1 MTPLRRR
8 MLEDM
13 QLRAFSVR
21 TQEAYLYAVHRLAQ
35 HFHKSPDLITDEE
48 LRQYFL
54 HLTQVQH
61 YARATVTIALCGI
74 TFFFEHT
81 LGKTFTSLS
90 LMRPP
95 QTHRLPLVLSREEI
109 WRILPLVRF
118 PVYRV
123 CLIAIYACGLRL
135 LEGAHLQVTDV
146 DGARLLLHVRG
157 KGQYDRYVPLP
168 QTALT
173 LMRDH
178 WRTHRSPQWIFPAHA
193 RQGQVYRVVP
203 GAGPISRSSLQSALS
218 RAVHQS
224 GVPKRAH
231 IHTLRHSYATHLL
244 EAGVPLRLIQAYLGH
259 RSPQT
264 TALYTH
270 LTPEVHQTAV
280 DPIRHLMD
288 GFASSGGDRD
298 RTR

>member
-1 MTPLRRR
+1 

-21 TQEAYLYAVHRLAQ
+21 TQEAYIYAVHRLAQ
-35 HFHKSPDLITDEE
+35 HFHKSPDVITDEE

-74 TFFFEHT
+74 KFFFEQT
-81 LGKTFTSLS
+81 LGKTWASLA

-95 QTHRLPLVLSREEI
+95 QTHKLPVVLSRDEV
-109 WRILPLVRF
+109 WRILHLVRL

-123 CLIAIYACGLRL
+123 CLITIYACGLRL
-135 LEGAHLQVTDV
+135 LEGARLHVSDV
-146 DGARLLLHVRG
+146 DGARLLVHVTG

-168 QTALT
+168 QTTLT

-193 RQGQVYRVVP
+193 RQGKVYRVMP
-203 GAGPISRSSLQSALS
+203 GAGPISDSSLQSAFH
-218 RAVHQS
+218 RAVLQS
-224 GVPKRAH
+224 GVHKRAH

-244 EAGVPLRLIQAYLGH
+244 EAGVDLRLIQAYLGH
-259 RSPQT
+259 TSPKT

-270 LTPEVHQTAV
+270 LTPEVARTAV
-280 DPIRHLMD
+280 DPIQHLMD
-288 GFASSGGDRD
+288 GLA
-298 RTR
+298 